1 MDKVKDT
8 LIEFILKKSDVNNK
22 EEIPLDKSLLAEG
35 ILDSFGVIEL
45 VEYIENKW
53 KIVIEDN
60 EFTLETMGSINKM
73 IKLINSKAR

>member
-8 LIEFILKKSDVNNK
+8 LIEFILKKADVNNK